1 MLCSSTIIAQNKN
14 IAKGSLSIKVIDAIS
29 KKPIEF
35 VIVTITTNNLKR
47 SNYTN
52 KEGVVKFD
60 SLLANNYSVNTSCTG
75 YQKKYI
81 DLIKVYAGK
90 LVYRKIELDNKSL
103 NSVVIVSNKAQLI
116 DSDDPTQGS
125 MRNLNAVAGYSRG
138 IESRNGNSVNI
149 RGSRSESTAY
159 YIDGVRVS
167 KANETNNEQYQK
179 VEENRFKI
187 TEKEPLSTFSI
198 DVDKASYANVRRYLK
213 NNAMPPV
220 NAVRVEE
227 MINYFDYEIPTE
239 KSNHPF
245 NIKTEIANS
254 PWDLNK
260 KLVHITLK
268 APEINLSE
276 APQNNLTFLID
287 VSGSMSSSD
296 KLPLLIESMKLLV
309 EKMRPDDKI
318 SIVVYAGAAGV
329 VLNPTDGKHKMEIIE
344 ALDKLNA
351 GGSTAGGQGIE
362 LAYKIAKENFIAKG
376 NNRIILATDG
386 DFNLG
391 ISNIN
396 DLTKLIEQKR
406 ETGIYLSVLGFGTGN
421 INDGIMETLADKGNG
436 NYNYIDGILEGKKV
450 MVTEIGGT
458 LYTVAKDVKIQIE
471 FNPKFVKQY
480 KLIGYENR
488 MLATE
493 DFNNDKKDAGELGA
507 GNCVTAIYELIMCN
521 DSNTSNDSLKYQKM
535 VLSDIGNGT
544 EMLTVKVRYKK
555 PSDYFSTKF
564 ELPVKYNFQP
574 FELASNEMKFA
585 VSVALFGMK
594 LRSSESVINITFT
607 DIINMSKASKG
618 VDNNGYRA
626 EFIKLVETAQLLA
639 K

>member
-138 IESRNGNSVNI
+138 IESRNGNIVNI

-351 GGSTAGGQGIE
+351 SGSTAGGQGIE

-386 DFNLG
+386 DFNVG

-488 MLATE
+488 ILATE

-521 DSNTSNDSLKYQKM
+521 DSNTSNVSLKYQKM

>member
-1 MLCSSTIIAQNKN
+1 MKNRNIIWMLLMLCSSTIIAQNKN
-14 IAKGSLSIKVIDAIS
+14 IAKGSLNIKVIDAIS

-35 VIVTITTNNLKR
+35 VLVTVTTTNFKK

-52 KEGVVKFD
+52 KDGVVKFD
-60 SLLANNYSVNTSCTG
+60 SLLVNTYSVTTSCTG
-75 YQKKYI
+75 YQKKHI
-81 DLIKVYAGK
+81 DLIKVYSGK

-103 NSVVIVSNKAQLI
+103 NTVMIVSNKAPLI
-116 DSDDPTQGS
+116 DADDPTQS
-125 MRNLNAVAGYSRG
+125 SIRNLNAVAGYSRR
-138 IESRNGNSVNI
+138 IDSRNDNSVNI
-149 RGSRSESTAY
+149 RGSRSGGTAY

-167 KANETNNEQYQK
+167 KTNETNNEQYQK
-179 VEENRFKI
+179 VAENSFKI

-254 PWDLNK
+254 PWDVNK

-329 VLNPTDGKHKMEIIE
+329 VMNPTDGKHKMEIFE
-344 ALDKLNA
+344 ALNNLNA

-386 DFNLG
+386 DFNVG
-391 ISNIN
+391 ISDIN
-396 DLTKLIEQKR
+396 DLAKLIEQKR

-458 LYTVAKDVKIQIE
+458 LYTVAKDVKIQ
-471 FNPKFVKQY
+471 
-480 KLIGYENR
+480 
-488 MLATE
+488 
-493 DFNNDKKDAGELGA
+493 
-507 GNCVTAIYELIMCN
+507 
-521 DSNTSNDSLKYQKM
+521 
-535 VLSDIGNGT
+535 
-544 EMLTVKVRYKK
+544 
-555 PSDYFSTKF
+555 
-564 ELPVKYNFQP
+564 
-574 FELASNEMKFA
+574 
-585 VSVALFGMK
+585 
-594 LRSSESVINITFT
+594 
-607 DIINMSKASKG
+607 
-618 VDNNGYRA
+618 
-626 EFIKLVETAQLLA
+626 
-639 K
+639 